1 MNVLRCHRALR
12 INFTKYADGCG
23 DDRSI
28 TISITDTPR
37 IVKACLNKYR
47 DDTLHHQSNMRLLWI
62 GFISCTSNIVIGT
75 ALKADCSTN
84 RSDATKQMVTHLR
97 PEGHESF
104 AGCYYPVMT
113 PLKSVIN
120 LEFLGF
126 RSLSGYFLALPQKIH
141 NFSR

>member
-1 MNVLRCHRALR
+1 MNVLGCHRALR

-75 ALKADCSTN
+75 ALKAGCSTD
-84 RSDATKQMVTHLR
+84 RSDATKKMVTHLR
-97 PEGHESF
+97 LRVHESF

-113 PLKSVIN
+113 PLKSAIN
-120 LEFLGF
+120 LEFLEF
-126 RSLSGYFLALPQKIH
+126 RSYIRIF
-141 NFSR
+141 FSITSEYT